1 MVQKWGLRKQPLCLL
16 YYIFLN
22 LLTVLMLASGHRYS
36 AAMSRAVK
44 TVTRTPNVAVFEV
57 CAYRDFM
64 GHMKNIRFC
73 LYIKRQ

>member
-1 MVQKWGLRKQPLCLL
+1 
-16 YYIFLN
+16 
-22 LLTVLMLASGHRYS
+22 MLASGHRYS